1 MSKLRIKFTS
11 KEWEQCCGS
20 FCKKC
25 EIAKAFDKK
34 YGEKKG
40 AKKLKED
47 KKKMN

>member
-1 MSKLRIKFTS
+1 MAKLRNQFTS
-11 KEWEQCCGS
+11 KEWDKCCGS

-25 EIAKAFDKK
+25 LIAEAYSDK

-47 KKKMN
+47 KKKMS